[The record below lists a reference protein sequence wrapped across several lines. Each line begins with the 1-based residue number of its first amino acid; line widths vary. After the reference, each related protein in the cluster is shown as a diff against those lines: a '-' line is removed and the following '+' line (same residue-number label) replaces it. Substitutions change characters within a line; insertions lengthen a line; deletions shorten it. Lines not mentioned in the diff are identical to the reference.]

1 VPLMLAEQRVGGLAR
16 ILAQEEEHGKG
27 LLGTPFHQPTLAPET
42 LFHIGPIP
50 VTNSMLM
57 TLIVVVALSI
67 AAIWLSRGL
76 SLVPSKRQNFLEA
89 IVELLDN
96 LVQTTAGRTAG
107 RAILPLIGTL
117 FIYILVANWASLL
130 PGVGTITWHTEHGDV
145 PLLRAPNAD
154 LNMTLAM
161 AIVTI
166 VVVQI
171 AGVAAHGVGGHF
183 KEYLNPMHLIDE
195 LARVISLSVRLFANV
210 FGGEVLLTVMLALSF
225 LGAIAIIP
233 VVIPMAFMGLEMFIG
248 LIQALV
254 FSLLSL
260 IYITLAVAGHG
271 HPADAEDAES
281 ATHH

>member
-1 VPLMLAEQRVGGLAR
+1 
-16 ILAQEEEHGKG
+16 
-27 LLGTPFHQPTLAPET
+27 
-42 LFHIGPIP
+42 
-50 VTNSMLM
+50 
-57 TLIVVVALSI
+57 
-67 AAIWLSRGL
+67 
-76 SLVPSKRQNFLEA
+76 
-89 IVELLDN
+89 
-96 LVQTTAGRTAG
+96 
-107 RAILPLIGTL
+107 
-117 FIYILVANWASLL
+117 
-130 PGVGTITWHTEHGDV
+130 
-145 PLLRAPNAD
+145 
-154 LNMTLAM
+154 M